1 MILLILLFNALRFFG
16 LEISPPGFYAD
27 ESYGATQVI
36 CLWQTGADFFGSKFP
51 LFSISGPGEP
61 IYSPTYLYGQLLWTS
76 VFGHSIAAFRSFAAI
91 ITTLTILFLY
101 LYAKNL
107 LSSRAALYIAFVA
120 TVMPWSWQFSR
131 IAWDPPLAP
140 LFLMLGLWIST
151 FKKRWWIAGIP
162 LGLAIYSYPPLR
174 IITPLLWLCLPSL
187 SIKRKII
194 GLAVLFLTCI
204 PLALQLQDE
213 NFLSRSN
220 MLTIWSSTFYNPY
233 RHYSLFE
240 LIPVFWKNW
249 FSHFSPS
256 FLFIHGENNLRHSIQ
271 SFGMLSWLD
280 LLALFGLIYGIIT
293 KILVRKHENIFSI
306 KQYQAFFIGLIGIGI
321 SLIPAALTNES
332 SPHALR
338 TITAWPFYAIFSG
351 VILFRLSEAVSSNKV
366 YIGTLLIGTIFFA
379 TYQFHYFNTYP
390 SIAKEG
396 FEAGFSNDIL
406 YPRLVKEEIKC
417 DALREQTKKMD
428 RNTRIDEIIDFSK
441 DGRGP
446 ITSYLNNHW
455 YNREGWGIWSDGKN
469 ADLLIT
475 PPQGLPKRVI
485 FIVNALITPKH
496 PEQHLEIWVN
506 NIFQKKL
513 VLNAPENNQIEV
525 SIPTLIDDSRPLHI
539 EFRTPNAVSP
549 ITAGIP
555 TNDSR
560 ILGIGLR
567 TAEFKR

>member
-1 MILLILLFNALRFFG
+1 MVPLILLFNALRFIG

-36 CLWQTGADFFGSKFP
+36 CLWQTGADFFGNQSP
-51 LFSISGPGEP
+51 LFAISGPGEP
-61 IYSPTYLYGQLLWTS
+61 IYSPTYLYGQLLWTT
-76 VFGHSIAAFRSFAAI
+76 VFGHSIAAFRSYAAI

-101 LYAKNL
+101 LYTRNL
-107 LSSRAALYIAFVA
+107 LSSKAALYIAFVA

-140 LFLMLGLWIST
+140 LFLILGLWVST
-151 FKKRWWIAGIP
+151 LKNGWWAAGLP

-174 IITPLLWLCLPSL
+174 IIVPLLWLCLPNL
-187 SIKRKII
+187 SFKRKII
-194 GLAVLFLTCI
+194 GLIVLFLTCI

-233 RHYSLFE
+233 RHFSFIE

-249 FSHFSPS
+249 IAHFSPS

-271 SFGMLSWLD
+271 SFGMLSWLN
-280 LLALFGLIYGIIT
+280 LLSLGGLFYLVFSKLIN
-293 KILVRKHENIFSI
+293 RKNEGVFLS
-306 KQYQAFFIGLIGIGI
+306 KQYEVLIIGLCGVCI
-321 SLIPAALTNES
+321 SLIPAALTNEA

-338 TITAWPFYAIFSG
+338 TISAWPFYAIFSG
-351 VILFRLSEAVSSNKV
+351 VILFRLSEVLSYSKV
-366 YIGTLLIGTIFFA
+366 YIATLFIGSVFFA
-379 TYQFHYFNTYP
+379 SYQYHYFVSYP
-390 SIAKEG
+390 EIAKEG

-406 YPRLVKEEIKC
+406 YPRLAKGEIKC
-417 DALREQTKKMD
+417 DALRDQTKKMD
-428 RNTRIDEIIDFSK
+428 RNTRINEIIDFSK

-455 YNREGWGIWSDGKN
+455 YDRENWGIWSDGRN

-475 PPQGLPKRVI
+475 IPHGSPKR
-485 FIVNALITPKH
+485 IVFTVNTLITPNH
-496 PEQHLEIWVN
+496 PEQALEIWVN
-506 NIFQKKL
+506 GIFQKKL
-513 VLNAPENNQIEV
+513 VLITPENN
-525 SIPTLIDDSRPLHI
+525 LIDVVIPPAVDDSKPLQI
-539 EFRTPNAVSP
+539 EFRTPGAVSP
-549 ITAGIP
+549 IKAGISS
-555 TNDSR
+555 NDTR

-567 TAEFKR
+567 TAEFKE

>member
-1 MILLILLFNALRFFG
+1 MIILILLFNALRFIG

-36 CLWQTGADFFGSKFP
+36 CLWQTGADFFGNTFP

-76 VFGHSIAAFRSFAAI
+76 IFGHSIAAFRSYAAI
-91 ITTLTILFLY
+91 ITTLTIVFLY
-101 LYAKNL
+101 LYAKNIA
-107 LSSRAALYIAFVA
+107 SARAALYIAFVA

-140 LFLMLGLWIST
+140 LFLMLGLWLST
-151 FKKRWWIAGIP
+151 LKKGWWIAGLP

-174 IITPLLWLCLPSL
+174 IITPLLWLCLPNL
-187 SIKRKII
+187 SFKRKVV
-194 GLAVLFLTCI
+194 GLVVVFLTCI

-233 RHYSLFE
+233 RHYSIFE
-240 LIPVFWKNW
+240 LISVFWKNW
-249 FSHFSPS
+249 IAHFSPS

-280 LLALFGLIYGIIT
+280 LLALCGLIFLIIAKLFT
-293 KILVRKHENIFSI
+293 RKHENIFSSR
-306 KQYQAFFIGLIGIGI
+306 QYQTLVIGLLGIGI
-321 SLIPAALTNES
+321 SLIPAALTNEA

-338 TITAWPFYAIFSG
+338 TISAWPFYALVSG
-351 VILFRLSEAVSSNKV
+351 IVLYRLGEVLPSRKV
-366 YIGTLLIGTIFFA
+366 YLTILLIGSIFFA
-379 TYQFHYFNTYP
+379 NYQYHYFNIYP
-390 SIAKEG
+390 SIAREG

-406 YPRLVKEEIKC
+406 YPRLAKREIRC
-417 DALREQTKKMD
+417 DELREQTKKMD

-455 YNREGWGIWSDGKN
+455 YNREDWGIWSDGKN

-475 PPQGLPKRVI
+475 APHGSPKRII
-485 FIVNALITPKH
+485 FMVNALITPNH
-496 PEQHLEIWVN
+496 PEQPLEIWVN
-506 NIFQKKL
+506 NTFQKKL
-513 VLNAPENNQIEV
+513 MLQAPENNQIELMLPEV
-525 SIPTLIDDSRPLHI
+525 FDDSKPIHI
-539 EFRTPNAVSP
+539 EFRTPSAVSP

-555 TNDSR
+555 SNDHR

-567 TAEFKR
+567 TAKFKQ